1 MPIDPNDPASG
12 ISVRTYLAST
22 ALSGMLAR
30 NTGFSGV
37 DAAELVKAVD
47 LVIAE
52 LNKGSLGSIG
62 STGSMGAASSTG
74 KKTLDLGGTPNVD
87 VRR

>member
-1 MPIDPNDPASG
+1 
-12 ISVRTYLAST
+12 
-22 ALSGMLAR
+22 MLAR

-74 KKTLDLGGTPNVD
+74 KKTLD
-87 VRR
+87 